1 MKRGEAALARDFYPM
16 VEKSEGAADE
26 PETLVTAPAR
36 IAVYD
41 DASAAPRVVVVEP
54 KDVRAYLEE
63 ITATVSKL
71 AREQGGSIP
80 FMVIREIVE
89 NFIHAYFQSPTIT
102 ILDGGN
108 TIRFSDQGPGIREK
122 DLALEFG
129 TSSATEEMRRY
140 IRGVGSGLPYA
151 QQYMEDKGGSLT
163 IEDNIA
169 GGTVVTIS
177 VRPSAEA
184 RGVAR
189 SAAGEPQPQAYAPQ
203 AVYQQGW
210 PQQGSFQQAPGAYQQ
225 MPGYQQG
232 AGGYAQA
239 PGFQQPGYQ
248 QAPRFQQQ
256 PYYQQQA
263 WQQPGYQQPW
273 QQDAAQQAWQQPG
286 YQQPGAMPAQG
297 AAMQEA
303 AGQPAMAQAAAQQA
317 PAGPQLG
324 ERGQMVI
331 GYLAQHE
338 SVGPTDLIREYGFSG
353 PTWSREL
360 ASLAAAGYIM
370 KSGQK
375 YQLTAV
381 GRGLI

>member
-1 MKRGEAALARDFYPM
+1 MKRGEAKVARDFYPM
-16 VEKSEGAADE
+16 VEKREGADDADGE
-26 PETLVTAPAR
+26 GGLVPAPAR

-41 DASAAPRVVVVEP
+41 DAAAAPRVVVVEP

-102 ILDGGN
+102 ILDGGD
-108 TIRFSDQGPGIREK
+108 TIRFSDQGPGIQEK

-177 VRPSAEA
+177 VRPSEEA

-189 SAAGEPQPQAYAPQ
+189 SSAGETATQPRQEWGQMPY
-203 AVYQQGW
+203 
-210 PQQGSFQQAPGAYQQ
+210 PQQGGFVQSPYGAQPYAAQPAYGQPYQQ
-225 MPGYQQG
+225 QPYPAQPYAQQPYQQ
-232 AGGYAQA
+232 Q
-239 PGFQQPGYQ
+239 GFQQPAYQ
-248 QAPRFQQQ
+248 QPA
-256 PYYQQQA
+256 YQQQGYP
-263 WQQPGYQQPW
+263 QQGYQQP
-273 QQDAAQQAWQQPG
+273 QPYG
-286 YQQPGAMPAQG
+286 QPAYQQPVTEQ
-297 AAMQEA
+297 
-303 AGQPAMAQAAAQQA
+303 

-324 ERGQMVI
+324 ERGSMVV

-338 SVGPTDLIREYGFSG
+338 SVGPTDLIREFGYSG

-370 KSGQK
+370 KNGQK

-381 GRGLI
+381 GRTLL

>member
-1 MKRGEAALARDFYPM
+1 MKRGDTKVARDFYPM
-16 VEKSEGAADE
+16 VEKREGDVEGEDAGS
-26 PETLVTAPAR
+26 LVPVPAR

-54 KDVRAYLEE
+54 KDVRSYLEE

-102 ILDGGN
+102 ILDAGN
-108 TIRFSDQGPGIREK
+108 TIRFSDQGPGIQEK

-177 VRPSAEA
+177 VRPTDEA

-189 SAAGEPQPQAYAPQ
+189 SAAGEPAAQAGGFAQPAYQGGYPQQGYAQQPYAPQ
-203 AVYQQGW
+203 PYAQPQSGWPQQPYGQGYPQQAGYPQQGYPQQGGYQQGW
-210 PQQGSFQQAPGAYQQ
+210 PQQPAYQQ
-225 MPGYQQG
+225 PYGAQQAYTQQPFSPQQQAMPQQPYQQTEP
-232 AGGYAQA
+232 AQA
-239 PGFQQPGYQ
+239 P
-248 QAPRFQQQ
+248 APALSDR
-256 PYYQQQA
+256 
-263 WQQPGYQQPW
+263 
-273 QQDAAQQAWQQPG
+273 
-286 YQQPGAMPAQG
+286 
-297 AAMQEA
+297 AAM
-303 AGQPAMAQAAAQQA
+303 
-317 PAGPQLG
+317 
-324 ERGQMVI
+324 VVD
-331 GYLAQHE
+331 YLARHE
-338 SVGPTDLIREYGFSG
+338 SVGPTDLVREFGHSG

-360 ASLAAAGYIM
+360 SSLAAAGYVM
-370 KSGQK
+370 KNGQK

-381 GRGLI
+381 GRSLI

>member
-1 MKRGEAALARDFYPM
+1 MARDFYPM
-16 VEKSEGAADE
+16 VEKSEGAEPQAD
-26 PETLVTAPAR
+26 TLVPAPAR

-41 DASAAPRVVVVEP
+41 DAAAAPRVVVVEP

-108 TIRFSDQGPGIREK
+108 TIRFSDQGPGIQEK

-184 RGVAR
+184 RGVSR
-189 SAAGEPQPQAYAPQ
+189 SAAQEQQLQAYAQQ
-203 AVYQQGW
+203 AFYQQGW
-210 PQQGSFQQAPGAYQQ
+210 PQQGSFQQAQGAYQQ
-225 MPGYQQG
+225 MPGFQQE
-232 AGGYAQA
+232 AGGFAVAGY
-239 PGFQQPGYQ
+239 QQPGYQ
-248 QAPRFQQQ
+248 QAPGFQQQ

-273 QQDAAQQAWQQPG
+273 QQGAAQQAWQPG

-297 AAMQEA
+297 APMQEA
-303 AGQPAMAQAAAQQA
+303 AGQPAMPQAAPQQA
-317 PAGPQLG
+317 PAGPQVG

-370 KSGQK
+370 KNGQK

-381 GRGLI
+381 GRSLI